1 MYLIR
6 STLPSR
12 HVQKDYTKFAN
23 QRFLKTVNWGVLGKL
38 LKTHQQGLKALDL
51 DALLAG
57 EAEGRKEITEY
68 LLGSK
73 DSYPEGLIQDLHRI
87 VRLDS
92 PTGMRL
98 LQEEAER
105 QGVVI
110 IDPAVCPTATPRDY
124 AVVAFVEFPDV
135 FKEAEHTSVFIA
147 PPSVTEFDAGEDGLA
162 ASVTKETLEAL
173 RVRAS
178 GIFAADLRG
187 KFCRVRDYV
196 DDGEL
201 CIAVRHGAPPVST
214 EVIRGD
220 EDEVIGFQEVD
231 TAVISFV
238 EATGRLTVW
247 GCAKKR
253 RADLAEAFA
262 TEILGRPGVFK
273 AASSQNLYTLAPAE
287 KSHGTFAFRIGDLD
301 QIERVE
307 ITEAQANRVATNV
320 RTGREKTLFSVRV
333 KDSEGSA
340 LRRLH
345 ESRADISY
353 GDNAWRLDHI
363 IARIVLKTPSGRA
376 PTISVTIK
384 PPGSVTFPRVRH
396 KKLVMALLK
405 LNALTNDRR
414 PLAPALAAE

>member
-1 MYLIR
+1 M
-6 STLPSR
+6 
-12 HVQKDYTKFAN
+12 QKDFTKFAN
-23 QRFLKTVNWGVLGKL
+23 QRFLKTVNWEILGKL
-38 LKTHQQGLKALDL
+38 LTKHRAGLKNLDL
-51 DALLAG
+51 DDLLAD
-57 EAEGRKEITEY
+57 EAEGRKRIADY

-73 DSYPEGLIQDLHRI
+73 ESYPDGLIQDLHRI

-110 IDPAVCPTATPRDY
+110 IDPSECPTATPRDY
-124 AVVAFVEFPDV
+124 ALVAFVEFPGV

-147 PPSVTEFDAGEDGLA
+147 PPSVTEFDAGEDGIA
-162 ASVTKETLEAL
+162 ASVTKEALEAL

-178 GIFAADLRG
+178 GIFATDLRG

-238 EATGRLTVW
+238 ESTGRLTVW

-253 RADLAEAFA
+253 RGDLAEAFA
-262 TEILGRPGVFK
+262 TEILERPGVFK
-273 AASSQNLYTLAPAE
+273 AASSQNLYTLAPVE
-287 KSHGTFAFRIGDLD
+287 NSQGSFRFRIGDLD
-301 QIERVE
+301 QIARVE
-307 ITEAQANRVATNV
+307 ITEAQANRVSTNI
-320 RTGREKTLFSVRV
+320 RTKREKTLFSVRV

-345 ESRADISY
+345 ESRTDISY

-384 PPGSVTFPRVRH
+384 PPGSASFPRVRH

-414 PLAPALAAE
+414 AIATALAAE

>member
-1 MYLIR
+1 M
-6 STLPSR
+6 
-12 HVQKDYTKFAN
+12 
-23 QRFLKTVNWGVLGKL
+23 
-38 LKTHQQGLKALDL
+38 
-51 DALLAG
+51 
-57 EAEGRKEITEY
+57 
-68 LLGSK
+68 
-73 DSYPEGLIQDLHRI
+73 
-87 VRLDS
+87 
-92 PTGMRL
+92 
-98 LQEEAER
+98 
-105 QGVVI
+105 
-110 IDPAVCPTATPRDY
+110 
-124 AVVAFVEFPDV
+124 

-147 PPSVTEFDAGEDGLA
+147 PPSVTEFDAGEDGIA
-162 ASVTKETLEAL
+162 ASVTKEALEAL

-214 EVIRGD
+214 EVIRGE
-220 EDEVIGFQEVD
+220 EDGVIGFQEVD

-253 RADLAEAFA
+253 RGDLAEAFA
-262 TEILGRPGVFK
+262 TEILGRSGVFK
-273 AASSQNLYTLAPAE
+273 AASAQDLYTLAPAE
-287 KSHGTFAFRIGDLD
+287 NSSGAFALRIGDLD
-301 QIERVE
+301 QIDRVE

-345 ESRADISY
+345 ESRTDIIY
-353 GDNAWRLDHI
+353 GDDSWRLDHI
-363 IARIVLKTPSGRA
+363 IARIVLKTAGGRA
-376 PTISVTIK
+376 PTISVTLK
-384 PPGSVTFPRVRH
+384 PPGTASFPRVRH

>member
-1 MYLIR
+1 M
-6 STLPSR
+6 
-12 HVQKDYTKFAN
+12 QKDFTKFAN
-23 QRFLKTVNWGVLGKL
+23 QRFLKTVNWEVLGKL
-38 LKTHQQGLKALDL
+38 LTTHRAGIKGLDL
-51 DALLAG
+51 EALLAD
-57 EAEGRKEITEY
+57 EVEGRKRIAEY

-110 IDPAVCPTATPRDY
+110 IDPADSPTATPRDY
-124 AVVAFVEFPDV
+124 ALVAFVKFPDV
-135 FKEAEHTSVFIA
+135 FREAEHTSVFIA

-287 KSHGTFAFRIGDLD
+287 KSHGTFTFRIGDLD

-363 IARIVLKTPSGRA
+363 IARILLKTPSGRA
-376 PTISVTIK
+376 PAISVTIK

-414 PLAPALAAE
+414 PIVPALAAE